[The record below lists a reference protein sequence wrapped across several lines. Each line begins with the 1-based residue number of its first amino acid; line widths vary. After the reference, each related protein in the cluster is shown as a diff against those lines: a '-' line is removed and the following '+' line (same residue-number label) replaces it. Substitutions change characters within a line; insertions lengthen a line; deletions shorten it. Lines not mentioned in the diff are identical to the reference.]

1 MEKKLDHKIQQR
13 ITEASPL
20 ELPDIVESRINQTL
34 ATLPKRKPSRT
45 RKPLL
50 IASATLLITGGIIGS
65 GFISPTMAEALK
77 AVPMF
82 SKIFDSLGDEGIQ
95 NANRK
100 GFTSSVKQSATDQGI
115 TLTISEA
122 LYDGTRISLGIIE
135 EASGTLPPLSNRE
148 QRYKSNSYQD
158 KQGANWWVN
167 SANVTHVDAKQNI
180 GVLNLQPV
188 DDIQQSDSFTFHFEV
203 RQIGTIKG
211 KWAFTIPITKTDT
224 NVKKL
229 TPMITKN
236 MNTTSL
242 TLTSVAVSSR
252 GTEIKLRTAEPR
264 NENTAFNM
272 SYQVMDEHG
281 FPLTFLGGGGR
292 PGISTKDGRI
302 AMEYTFFYTPM
313 RENAKSLIIKPFT
326 GGNSFGEAFTEINR
340 LPLTIKQG
348 DIGSITVKKVEFLT
362 NKTILHYDVI
372 GNDPYNQAGPIWLVQ
387 GGKSGK
393 KYDGNG
399 GKLTEVKGNIY
410 SFIQEYPALK
420 KDEAIQILTYKMR
433 DVKFYK
439 ELEIKLPIR

>member
-1 MEKKLDHKIQQR
+1 MEKKLDRKIQQR
-13 ITEASPL
+13 LAEGSSS
-20 ELPDIVESRINQTL
+20 ELPAIVESRINQTL
-34 ATLPKRKPSRT
+34 ATLPKRKSLRI

-50 IASATLLITGGIIGS
+50 IASVTLLITGGIIGS
-65 GFISPTMAEALK
+65 GFVSPTMAEALK
-77 AVPMF
+77 TMPMLG
-82 SKIFDSLGDEGIQ
+82 KIFNSLGDEGVQ

-135 EASGTLPPLSNRE
+135 ETKGSLPPLSNRE
-148 QRYKSNSYQD
+148 QRYKSSSYQD
-158 KQGANWWVN
+158 KQGTNWWVN
-167 SANVTHVDAKQNI
+167 NENVTHVDAKQNI

-188 DDIQQSDSFTFHFEV
+188 DDIQQSDSFTLHFEV

-211 KWAFTIPITKTDT
+211 KWAFTIPIKKTDP

-236 MNTTSL
+236 MNNTSL
-242 TLTSVAVSSR
+242 TLTSAAVSSR
-252 GTEIKLRTAEPR
+252 GTEIKLRTTEPD

-272 SYQVMDEHG
+272 SYQIMDEHG
-281 FPLTFLGGGGR
+281 FPLAFLSGSGGT
-292 PGISTKDGRI
+292 GISTKGDRI
-302 AMEYTFFYTPM
+302 AMDYTFFYTPV

-326 GGNSFGEAFTEINR
+326 GGNSFGEAFAEINR

-362 NKTILHYDVI
+362 NKTILHYDVT
-372 GNDPYNQAGPIWLVQ
+372 GNSPYNQAGPVWLVQ

-393 KYDGNG
+393 KYNGNG
-399 GKLTEVKGNIY
+399 GKLTGVKGNTY

-420 KDEAIQILTYKMR
+420 KDEDIQVLTYKMH

-439 ELEIKLPIR
+439 DLEIKLPIR